1 MLNSVRST
9 FGVFLLSILIIN
21 ANGCS
26 NINSK
31 RASDFKAEESH
42 LNNEISDSAQPQA
55 KRKPIIGTTFLG
67 LNEFPATIMKTMIE
81 DAKKRDVTLLVYNG
95 KDNVQEQISNIED
108 MINKGVDIIIL
119 NPVDAEGC
127 VKCVQLANE
136 SGIPILGV
144 NAMVNTDKLLTY
156 VGSNDLEAGEIEMKF
171 MGEKMKGEGNIIVM
185 DGITSQSSQ
194 MQRTQGIL
202 NTLRSYP
209 RIKILEEKS
218 ANWTREEGYSL
229 MQSCYEK
236 YGKKINAVVSQNDE
250 MALGAIKFLEQNKL
264 IGTIPV
270 IGVDAIPDALKAVN
284 DGKLDATVYQDAEGQ
299 GKLALDLAIKIFNKE
314 SIARTYYIPFKLV
327 TKENIG
333 QYIKE

>member
-1 MLNSVRST
+1 MFNSVRFT
-9 FGVFLLSILIIN
+9 FGMLLLSILIISTG
-21 ANGCS
+21 GCS
-26 NINSK
+26 NADSK
-31 RASDFKAEESH
+31 HTTDFKAEGTR
-42 LNNEISDSAQPQA
+42 LNDVIPSPDQNQT
-55 KRKPIIGTTFLG
+55 KRKPIIGATFLG

-108 MINKGVDIIIL
+108 MIDKNVDVIIL
-119 NPVDAEGC
+119 NPVDAAGC

-136 SGIPILGV
+136 AGIPILGV

-171 MGEKMKGEGNIIVM
+171 IGEKIKGEGNIIVM
-185 DGITSQSSQ
+185 DGITCQSSQ

-218 ANWTREEGYSL
+218 GNWTREEGYSL
-229 MQSCYEK
+229 MKSCYEK
-236 YGKKINAVVSQNDE
+236 YGKKINAIVSQNDE

-264 IGTIPV
+264 IGSIPV
-270 IGVDAIPDALKAVN
+270 IGVDAIPDGLKAVS

-314 SIARTYYIPFKLV
+314 SIARTYYIPFRLI